1 MILPEQL
8 LLLALDD
15 DKGTD
20 QSSYGSDPGLAA
32 GLLLELAREDL
43 VRVDGKHLH
52 AEPGSPSHPLVREAL
67 EAIRTDDKPRKAE
80 DWVGRLP
87 KELKPLRD
95 RVAGGLVEQGVLDER
110 RSKVLGIFDRTRWP
124 EADPAPERE
133 LRARL
138 REVLVT
144 GREPTEQEALLVGLL
159 EPLRLVDRVVEKD
172 ERKAAG
178 RRAKEVAEQGIAG
191 DAVRDAVSAVQA
203 AVMTAAIVP
212 ATTAATVS
220 ST

>member
-20 QSSYGSDPGLAA
+20 QAYYGSDPGLGA
-32 GLLLELAREDL
+32 GLLLELARDDL
-43 VRVDGKHLH
+43 VRVEGKHLH
-52 AEPGSPSHPLVREAL
+52 AAPGLPSHPLAREAL
-67 EAIRTDDKPRKAE
+67 EVIRSDPKPRKAE
-80 DWVGRLP
+80 DWVRRLP
-87 KELKPLRD
+87 KELKPLRE
-95 RVAGGLVEQGVLDER
+95 RVAGGLVEQGVLDEQ
-110 RSKVLGIFDRTRWP
+110 RSKVLGLFGRTRWP

-144 GREPTEQEALLVGLL
+144 GREPTEEEALLIGLL
-159 EPLRLVDRVVEKD
+159 EPLRLVGRVVEKD
-172 ERKAAG
+172 ERKTAG

-191 DAVRDAVSAVQA
+191 TAVRDAVAAVQA

-212 ATTAATVS
+212 AITAS
-220 ST
+220 SG